1 MNNKIIRQ
9 ETAEY
14 LIDSIL
20 KDLPD
25 DNIYTLE
32 LNKTIKKITNSNEI
46 SKDFKIDKIYFD
58 GFTLLDDSLINDISE
73 NLSKLNKDITEYY
86 YGEILFENGC
96 VKEVL
101 ETLNKNLETNLTNL
115 LSISV
120 NTITKTVS
128 LCLPNSYI
136 YNFEN
141 TLESIKNEISNER
154 RTLFNFR
161 WELQKNSSIF
171 GRKKRKKLIDKIS
184 IEMDNLMELIEL
196 VTDAVFKVRV
206 SKNNRNYNM
215 NKISEELGYNLVIGG
230 ITEDEENN

>member
-9 ETAEY
+9 ETAEF

-46 SKDFKIDKIYFD
+46 SKNFKIDKIYFD
-58 GFTLLDDSLINDISE
+58 GFTLLDDSLINDISK
-73 NLSKLNKDITEYY
+73 NLSKLNKYITEYY
-86 YGEILFENGC
+86 YGEILFENGR

-154 RTLFNFR
+154 RTLFNLR
-161 WELQKNSSIF
+161 WDLQKNSNIF

-196 VTDAVFKVRV
+196 AMNVVFKVRV

-215 NKISEELGYNLVIGG
+215 NKISEVIGYNLVIGG
-230 ITEDEENN
+230 ITEDEKNN